1 MKIGFIGTGR
11 IATAIIQGMYLKKI
25 QTNKIF
31 ISARNKKNSFFLKRK
46 YKKISIFKNNQD
58 ILHHSDVIF
67 LTTTPKVGKKIL
79 SKLQFRKNQTVF
91 NLMSTIH
98 NSELK
103 KMIGKVKKIIKVAPL
118 PMIEYGIG
126 PIIIY
131 PKDKFAENFF
141 SKLGEVFCFSNE
153 ELNKKLW
160 VMTSLMATYIEIYK
174 TNVDWLKKNGIS
186 ENIGRKYLSNLF
198 QSLSK
203 ETLNNH
209 HNNLTSLIKSFQTK
223 GGINEQLLVQLK
235 RQKFFNKLQNS
246 LNIVYG
252 RIKK

>member
-46 YKKISIFKNNQD
+46 YKKISILRNNQD

-79 SKLQFRKNQTVF
+79 SKLQFKKNQTVF
-91 NLMSTIH
+91 NVMSTIH
-98 NSELK
+98 NSEIK

-118 PMIEYGIG
+118 PMIEHGIG

-141 SKLGEVFCFSNE
+141 SKLGEVFCFNNE

-160 VMTSLMATYIEIYK
+160 VMTSLMATYLEIYK

-186 ENIGRKYLSNLF
+186 EATGRKYLSNLF

-203 ETLNNH
+203 GALNNH

-246 LNIVYG
+246 LNIVYR

>member
-31 ISARNKKNSFFLKRK
+31 ISARNKKNSLFLKRK
-46 YKKISIFKNNQD
+46 YKKISILRDNQD

-79 SKLQFRKNQTVF
+79 SKLQFKKNQTVF

-118 PMIEYGIG
+118 PMIEHGIG

-141 SKLGEVFCFSNE
+141 SKLGEVFCSSNE

-160 VMTSLMATYIEIYK
+160 VMTSLMATYLEIYK
-174 TNVDWLKKNGIS
+174 TNVDWLKKKGIS

>member
-25 QTNKIF
+25 QTNKIL

-46 YKKISIFKNNQD
+46 YKKISILRDNQD

-79 SKLQFRKNQTVF
+79 SKLQFKKNQTVF

-118 PMIEYGIG
+118 PMIEHGIG

-141 SKLGEVFCFSNE
+141 SKLGEVFCSSNE

-160 VMTSLMATYIEIYK
+160 VMTSLMATYLEIYK

-246 LNIVYG
+246 LNIVY
-252 RIKK
+252 RQIKK

>member
-11 IATAIIQGMYLKKI
+11 IATAIIRGMHLKKM
-25 QTNKIF
+25 QVKKIF
-31 ISARNKKNSFFLKRK
+31 ISARNKKYSSFLKKK
-46 YKKISIFKNNQD
+46 YKKVSVLNNNQH
-58 ILHHSDVIF
+58 ILYYSDVIF
-67 LTTTPKVGKKIL
+67 LTITPKVGKHIL
-79 SKLQFRKNQTVF
+79 SKLQFKKNQTVF

-118 PMIEYGIG
+118 PMIEHGIG

-131 PKDKFAENFF
+131 PKDIFAENLF
-141 SKLGEVFCFSNE
+141 SKLGEVFSSTNE
-153 ELNKKLW
+153 EFNKKLW
-160 VMTSLMATYIEIYK
+160 VMTSFMATFLEIYK

-186 ENIGRKYLSNLF
+186 ENIGRKYLSYLF

-203 ETLNNH
+203 ETLNNL

-235 RQKFFNKLQNS
+235 RHKFFNKLQKS
-246 LNIVYG
+246 LNIVYR

>member
-11 IATAIIQGMYLKKI
+11 IATAIIKGMHLKKM

-31 ISARNKKNSFFLKRK
+31 VSARNKRNSYFLKKK
-46 YKKISIFKNNQD
+46 YKKISILNNNQD
-58 ILHHSDVIF
+58 ILHHSEVVF
-67 LTTTPKVGKKIL
+67 LTTTPKVGKNIL
-79 SKLQFRKNQTVF
+79 SKLQFKKNQTVF

-98 NSELK
+98 NNELK

-118 PMIEYGIG
+118 PMIEHGIG

-131 PKDKFAENFF
+131 PKDKFAEKFF
-141 SKLGEVFCFSNE
+141 SKLGEVFCSPNE

-160 VMTSLMATYIEIYK
+160 VMTSLMATYFEIYR
-174 TNVDWLKKNGIS
+174 TNVEWLKKNGIS
-186 ENIGRKYLSNLF
+186 EDTGRKYLGNLF
-198 QSLSK
+198 HSLSR

-223 GGINEQLLVQLK
+223 GGINQQLLVQLK

-246 LNIVYG
+246 LNIVYR

>member
-25 QTNKIF
+25 QTNKIL

-46 YKKISIFKNNQD
+46 YKKISILRDNQD

-79 SKLQFRKNQTVF
+79 SKLQFKKNQTVF

-118 PMIEYGIG
+118 PMIEHGIG

-141 SKLGEVFCFSNE
+141 SKLGEVFCSSNE

-160 VMTSLMATYIEIYK
+160 VMTSLMATYLEIYK
-174 TNVDWLKKNGIS
+174 TNVDWLKKKGIS

-246 LNIVYG
+246 LNIVYR